1 MTTENNKKIIYIE
14 SPLAPLREVPYNEV
28 KSKLINPITGEKYKG
43 VILEGIFADLN
54 DKANNN
60 NRIYDIPEYLEHLEK
75 LKQQIHSE
83 KGVYG
88 ECEHPS
94 RYSID
99 FNQVSHKLLDVWY
112 DPQSK
117 LVYGRLMLL
126 NNEKG
131 KQLRQIVES
140 GGCLAIS
147 ARAAGEA
154 NEMPDGTIKATVQ
167 LLVTYDIV
175 YHPGFGNAIL
185 KFKELNESYLYGTYG
200 NSPNHSS
207 HYNASLLEAYD
218 IDLNPNQG
226 FSLIL
231 YPDSLQNISESYEE
245 YTQTPAYQSKG
256 FLHSL
261 AEKQV
266 SQQSKNKEQKE
277 QEILED
283 NAPVDK
289 DEQER
294 ELSNSVQKLYEKQY
308 FEHILDSIQIN

>member
-1 MTTENNKKIIYIE
+1 MATENKKIIYIE
-14 SPLAPLREVPYNEV
+14 SPLAPLQEVPFDEV
-28 KSKLINPITGEKYKG
+28 KTKLVNPITGEKYKG

-83 KGVYG
+83 KGVFG

-94 RYSID
+94 RYSVD

-112 DPQSK
+112 DPQAK

-131 KQLRQIVES
+131 RNLRQIIES

-147 ARAAGEA
+147 ARAAGQSE
-154 NEMPDGTIKATVQ
+154 EMPDGTIKATVQ

-185 KFKELNESYLYGTYG
+185 KFKELNESYGY
-200 NSPNHSS
+200 N
-207 HYNASLLEAYD
+207 HYNAALMEAYQGS
-218 IDLNPNQG
+218 PYGG

-261 AEKQV
+261 AEQ
-266 SQQSKNKEQKE
+266 QQSKTEEQKE

-283 NAPVDK
+283 NTPVDK

-294 ELSNSVQKLYEKQY
+294 ELSNSVQKLYEDQY
-308 FEHILDSIQIN
+308 FQHILKTIR

>member
-1 MTTENNKKIIYIE
+1 MATENKKIIYIE
-14 SPLAPLREVPYNEV
+14 SPLAPLQEVPFDEV
-28 KSKLINPITGEKYKG
+28 KTKLVNPITGEKYKG

-83 KGVYG
+83 KGVFG

-94 RYSID
+94 RYSVD

-112 DPQSK
+112 DPQAK

-131 KQLRQIVES
+131 RNLRQIIES

-147 ARAAGEA
+147 ARAAGQSE
-154 NEMPDGTIKATVQ
+154 EMPDGTIKATVQ

-185 KFKELNESYLYGTYG
+185 KFKELNESYCYGA
-200 NSPNHSS
+200 
-207 HYNASLLEAYD
+207 YNAALMEAYQGS
-218 IDLNPNQG
+218 PYEG

-261 AEKQV
+261 AEE
-266 SQQSKNKEQKE
+266 QQSKTEEQKE

-283 NAPVDK
+283 NTPVDK

-294 ELSNSVQKLYEKQY
+294 ELSNSVQKLYEDQY
-308 FEHILDSIQIN
+308 FQHILKTIGS

>member
-1 MTTENNKKIIYIE
+1 MATENKKIIYIE
-14 SPLAPLREVPYNEV
+14 SPLAPLQEVPFDEV
-28 KSKLINPITGEKYKG
+28 KTKLVNPITGEKYKG

-83 KGVYG
+83 KGVFG

-94 RYSID
+94 RYSVD

-112 DPQSK
+112 DPQAK

-131 KQLRQIVES
+131 RNLRQIIES

-147 ARAAGEA
+147 ARAAGQSE
-154 NEMPDGTIKATVQ
+154 EMPDGTIKATVQ

-185 KFKELNESYLYGTYG
+185 KFKELNESYGYG
-200 NSPNHSS
+200 N
-207 HYNASLLEAYD
+207 YNAALMEVYQGAPYE
-218 IDLNPNQG
+218 G

-261 AEKQV
+261 AEQ
-266 SQQSKNKEQKE
+266 QQSSQSKTEEQKE

-283 NAPVDK
+283 NTPVDK

-294 ELSNSVQKLYEKQY
+294 ELSNSVQKLYEDQY
-308 FEHILDSIQIN
+308 FQHILKTIGTSGPK

>member
-1 MTTENNKKIIYIE
+1 MATENKKIIYIE
-14 SPLAPLREVPYNEV
+14 SPLAPLQEVPFDEV
-28 KSKLINPITGEKYKG
+28 KTKLVNPITGEKYKG

-54 DKANNN
+54 DKANHN

-83 KGVYG
+83 KGVFG

-94 RYSID
+94 RYSVD

-112 DPQSK
+112 DPQAK

-131 KQLRQIVES
+131 RNLRQIIES

-147 ARAAGEA
+147 ARAAGQSE
-154 NEMPDGTIKATVQ
+154 EMPDGTIKATVQ

-185 KFKELNESYLYGTYG
+185 KFKELNESYCYGA
-200 NSPNHSS
+200 
-207 HYNASLLEAYD
+207 YNAALMEAYQGS
-218 IDLNPNQG
+218 PYEG

-245 YTQTPAYQSKG
+245 YTQTPAYQTKG

-261 AEKQV
+261 AEEQ
-266 SQQSKNKEQKE
+266 SSQSKTEEQKE

-283 NAPVDK
+283 NTPVDK

-294 ELSNSVQKLYEKQY
+294 ELSNSVQKLYEDQY
-308 FEHILDSIQIN
+308 FEHILKTIGG

>member
-1 MTTENNKKIIYIE
+1 MATENKKIIYIE
-14 SPLAPLREVPYNEV
+14 SPLAPLQEVPFDEV
-28 KSKLINPITGEKYKG
+28 KTKLVNPITGEKYKG

-83 KGVYG
+83 KGVFG

-94 RYSID
+94 RYSVD

-112 DPQSK
+112 DPQAK

-131 KQLRQIVES
+131 RNLRQIIES

-147 ARAAGEA
+147 ARAAGQSE
-154 NEMPDGTIKATVQ
+154 EMPDGTIKATVQ

-185 KFKELNESYLYGTYG
+185 KFKELNESYGYD
-200 NSPNHSS
+200 N
-207 HYNASLLEAYD
+207 YNAALMEAYQGS
-218 IDLNPNQG
+218 PYEG

-261 AEKQV
+261 AE
-266 SQQSKNKEQKE
+266 QQSSQSKTEEQKE

-283 NAPVDK
+283 NTPVDK

-294 ELSNSVQKLYEKQY
+294 ELSNSVQKLYEDQY
-308 FEHILDSIQIN
+308 FQHILKTIGTGGPK

>member
-1 MTTENNKKIIYIE
+1 MATENKKIIYIE
-14 SPLAPLREVPYNEV
+14 SPLAPLQEVPFDEV
-28 KSKLINPITGEKYKG
+28 KTKLVNPITGEKYKG

-83 KGVYG
+83 KGVFG

-94 RYSID
+94 RYSVD

-112 DPQSK
+112 DPQAK

-131 KQLRQIVES
+131 RNLRQIIES

-147 ARAAGEA
+147 ARAAGQSE
-154 NEMPDGTIKATVQ
+154 EMPDGTIKATVQ

-185 KFKELNESYLYGTYG
+185 KFKELNESYCYGA
-200 NSPNHSS
+200 
-207 HYNASLLEAYD
+207 YNAALMEAYRGA
-218 IDLNPNQG
+218 PYEG

-261 AEKQV
+261 AEQ
-266 SQQSKNKEQKE
+266 QQSSQSKTEEQKE

-283 NAPVDK
+283 NTPVDK

-294 ELSNSVQKLYEKQY
+294 ELSNSVQKLYEDQY
-308 FEHILDSIQIN
+308 FQHILKTIGR

>member
-1 MTTENNKKIIYIE
+1 MATENKKIIYIE
-14 SPLAPLREVPYNEV
+14 SPLAPLQEVPFDEV
-28 KSKLINPITGEKYKG
+28 KTKLVNPITGEKYKG

-83 KGVYG
+83 KGVFG

-94 RYSID
+94 RYSVD

-112 DPQSK
+112 DPQAK

-131 KQLRQIVES
+131 RNLRQIIES

-147 ARAAGEA
+147 ARAAGQSE
-154 NEMPDGTIKATVQ
+154 EMPDGTIKATVQ

-185 KFKELNESYLYGTYG
+185 KFKELNESYGYG
-200 NSPNHSS
+200 N
-207 HYNASLLEAYD
+207 YNAALMEAY
-218 IDLNPNQG
+218 QGAQYEG

-261 AEKQV
+261 AEQ
-266 SQQSKNKEQKE
+266 QQSSQSKTEEQKE

-283 NAPVDK
+283 NTPVDK

-294 ELSNSVQKLYEKQY
+294 ELSNSVQKLYEDQY
-308 FEHILDSIQIN
+308 FQHILKTIGTSGPK

>member
-1 MTTENNKKIIYIE
+1 MATENKKIIYIE
-14 SPLAPLREVPYNEV
+14 SPLAPLQEVPFDEV
-28 KSKLINPITGEKYKG
+28 KTKLVNPITGEKYKG

-83 KGVYG
+83 KGVFG

-94 RYSID
+94 RYSVD

-112 DPQSK
+112 DPQAK

-131 KQLRQIVES
+131 RNLRQIIES

-147 ARAAGEA
+147 ARAAGQSE
-154 NEMPDGTIKATVQ
+154 EMPDGTIKATVQ

-185 KFKELNESYLYGTYG
+185 KFKELNESYCYGA
-200 NSPNHSS
+200 
-207 HYNASLLEAYD
+207 YNAALMEAYQGS
-218 IDLNPNQG
+218 PYEG

-261 AEKQV
+261 AEQ
-266 SQQSKNKEQKE
+266 QQSKTEEQKE

-283 NAPVDK
+283 NTPVDK

-294 ELSNSVQKLYEKQY
+294 ELSNSVQKLYEDQY
-308 FEHILDSIQIN
+308 FQHILKTIGS

>member
-1 MTTENNKKIIYIE
+1 MATENKKIIYIE
-14 SPLAPLREVPYNEV
+14 SPLAPLQEVPFDEV
-28 KSKLINPITGEKYKG
+28 KTKLVNPITGEKYKG

-83 KGVYG
+83 KGVFG

-94 RYSID
+94 RYSVD

-112 DPQSK
+112 DPQAK

-131 KQLRQIVES
+131 RNLRQIIES

-147 ARAAGEA
+147 ARAAGQSE
-154 NEMPDGTIKATVQ
+154 EMPDGTIKATVQ

-185 KFKELNESYLYGTYG
+185 KFKELNESYAYG
-200 NSPNHSS
+200 S
-207 HYNASLLEAYD
+207 YNAALMEAYQGA
-218 IDLNPNQG
+218 PYEG

-261 AEKQV
+261 AEQ
-266 SQQSKNKEQKE
+266 QQSKTEEQKE

-283 NAPVDK
+283 NTPVDK

-294 ELSNSVQKLYEKQY
+294 ELSNSVQKLYEDQY
-308 FEHILDSIQIN
+308 FEHILKTIGA

>member
-1 MTTENNKKIIYIE
+1 MATENKKIIYIE
-14 SPLAPLREVPYNEV
+14 SPLAPLQEVPFDEV
-28 KSKLINPITGEKYKG
+28 KTKLVNPITGEKYKG

-83 KGVYG
+83 KGVFG

-94 RYSID
+94 RYSVD

-112 DPQSK
+112 DPQTK

-131 KQLRQIVES
+131 RNLRQIIES

-147 ARAAGEA
+147 ARAAGQSE
-154 NEMPDGTIKATVQ
+154 EMPDGTIKATVQ

-185 KFKELNESYLYGTYG
+185 KFKELNESYCYGA
-200 NSPNHSS
+200 
-207 HYNASLLEAYD
+207 YNAALMEAYQGS
-218 IDLNPNQG
+218 PYEG

-231 YPDSLQNISESYEE
+231 YPDSLQNIFESYEE

-261 AEKQV
+261 AEEQQA
-266 SQQSKNKEQKE
+266 SQSKTEEQKE

-283 NAPVDK
+283 NTPVDK

-294 ELSNSVQKLYEKQY
+294 ELSNSVQKLYEDQY
-308 FEHILDSIQIN
+308 FEHILKTIR

>member
-1 MTTENNKKIIYIE
+1 MATENKKIIYIE
-14 SPLAPLREVPYNEV
+14 SPLAPLQEVPFDEV
-28 KSKLINPITGEKYKG
+28 KTKLVNPITGEKYKG

-83 KGVYG
+83 KGVFG

-94 RYSID
+94 RYSVD

-112 DPQSK
+112 DPQTK

-131 KQLRQIVES
+131 RNLRQIIES

-147 ARAAGEA
+147 ARAAGQSE
-154 NEMPDGTIKATVQ
+154 EMPDGTIKATVQ

-185 KFKELNESYLYGTYG
+185 KFKELNESYGFG
-200 NSPNHSS
+200 NYAG
-207 HYNASLLEAYD
+207 YNAALMEAYQGS
-218 IDLNPNQG
+218 PYEG

-261 AEKQV
+261 AEE
-266 SQQSKNKEQKE
+266 QQSKTEEQKE

-283 NAPVDK
+283 NMPVDK

-294 ELSNSVQKLYEKQY
+294 ELSNSVQKLYEDQY
-308 FEHILDSIQIN
+308 FQHILKTIGGTGGPQ

>member
-1 MTTENNKKIIYIE
+1 MATENKKIIYIE
-14 SPLAPLREVPYNEV
+14 SPLAPLQEVPFDEV
-28 KSKLINPITGEKYKG
+28 KTKLVNPITGEKYRG

-83 KGVYG
+83 KGVFG

-94 RYSID
+94 RYSVD

-112 DPQSK
+112 DPQAK

-131 KQLRQIVES
+131 RNLRQIIES

-147 ARAAGEA
+147 ARAAGQSE
-154 NEMPDGTIKATVQ
+154 EMPDGTIKATVQ

-185 KFKELNESYLYGTYG
+185 KFKELNESYCYGA
-200 NSPNHSS
+200 
-207 HYNASLLEAYD
+207 YNAALMEAYQGS
-218 IDLNPNQG
+218 PYEG

-261 AEKQV
+261 AEE
-266 SQQSKNKEQKE
+266 QQSKTEEQKE

-283 NAPVDK
+283 NTPVDK

-294 ELSNSVQKLYEKQY
+294 ELSNSVQKLYEDQY
-308 FEHILDSIQIN
+308 FQHILKTIGA

>member
-1 MTTENNKKIIYIE
+1 MATENKKIIYIE
-14 SPLAPLREVPYNEV
+14 SPLAPLQEVPFDEV
-28 KSKLINPITGEKYKG
+28 KTKLVNPITGEKYKG

-83 KGVYG
+83 KGVFG

-94 RYSID
+94 RYSVD

-112 DPQSK
+112 DPQAK

-131 KQLRQIVES
+131 RNLRQIIES

-147 ARAAGEA
+147 ARAAGQSE
-154 NEMPDGTIKATVQ
+154 EMPDGTIKATVQ

-185 KFKELNESYLYGTYG
+185 KFKELNESYCYGA
-200 NSPNHSS
+200 
-207 HYNASLLEAYD
+207 YNAALMEAYQGS
-218 IDLNPNQG
+218 PYEG

-261 AEKQV
+261 AEQ
-266 SQQSKNKEQKE
+266 QQSKTEEQKE

-283 NAPVDK
+283 NTPVDK

-294 ELSNSVQKLYEKQY
+294 ELSNSVQKLYEDQY
-308 FEHILDSIQIN
+308 FQHILKTIR